1 MPSQVT
7 VMKKLQETNP
17 IKAMIVQ
24 LIKMGRFKIQS
35 DMWIITTPWMA
46 KRWLLLMTFDR
57 RMFDHLIHLNN
68 GDENV

>member
-24 LIKMGRFKIQS
+24 LIKISER
-35 DMWIITTPWMA
+35 T
-46 KRWLLLMTFDR
+46 
-57 RMFDHLIHLNN
+57 
-68 GDENV
+68 GDGTI

>member
-24 LIKMGRFKIQS
+24 LIKISER
-35 DMWIITTPWMA
+35 T
-46 KRWLLLMTFDR
+46 
-57 RMFDHLIHLNN
+57 
-68 GDENV
+68 GDGTIENPVRYVDYYYTMDGEKVATAYDVRPEGV